1 MTGRQQ
7 TGMNAELRLAMV
19 GLDTSHAVEFTR
31 RLQAPDCPPDLR
43 VAGARV
49 VSCVRFVTPFQDA
62 AGLDLRQAQ
71 LEAWGVAVGT
81 DLDATLMDVDAI
93 LIAIND
99 PALHLEYV
107 RRCAGLKKPI
117 FLDKPLAANLA
128 AGREIAAVAAD
139 QGVPLCSAS
148 SLRFV
153 PALQRAC
160 EQVPSPR
167 SAVTWGAL
175 GRAPA
180 GSSIVWYGVHGVE
193 MLQRGLGRGACVVS
207 AHPVSAG
214 AVLVVE
220 YASGATGVV
229 ELYEGGGYGGVLR
242 AAPGTDAPP
251 ALPFVVDMRTGYSDL
266 LRAVVPFLAGGPA
279 PVALA
284 DTLEVM
290 AILEAADRACRSG
303 RAEPTFT

>member
-1 MTGRQQ
+1 
-7 TGMNAELRLAMV
+7 MV

-31 RLQAPDCPPDLR
+31 RLQAPGCPADLR

-49 VSCVRFVTPFQDA
+49 VSCVRFVTAFQDD
-62 AGLDLRQAQ
+62 AGLDRRQSQ

-81 DLDATLMDVDAI
+81 DLEAALHDVDAI
-93 LIAIND
+93 LIEVND

-107 RRCAGLKKPI
+107 RRCATLRKPI

-128 AGREIAAVAAD
+128 EGREIAAIGAE
-139 QGVPLCSAS
+139 QEVPLCSAS

-153 PALQRAC
+153 PALQEAC
-160 EQVPSPR
+160 EQIPEPG

-193 MLQRGLGRGACVVS
+193 MLQRALGRGARTVS
-207 AHPVSAG
+207 AHPVSGG

-220 YASGATGVV
+220 YEHGATGVV

-242 AAPGTDAPP
+242 AAPGGDGPAAAPY
-251 ALPFVVDMRTGYSDL
+251 VVDMRTGYSDL
-266 LRAVVPFLAGGPA
+266 LRAVVPFLAGA
-279 PVALA
+279 PTPVPLA

-290 AILEAADRACRSG
+290 AILDAADRASRSG
-303 RAEPTFT
+303 RPESTLG

>member
-1 MTGRQQ
+1 MSP
-7 TGMNAELRLAMV
+7 ELRLAVV

-31 RLQAPDCPPDLR
+31 RLQAPDCPPDLH
-43 VAGARV
+43 VSGARV

-62 AGLDLRQAQ
+62 AGLDARQAQ
-71 LEAWGVAVGT
+71 LEAWGVSVGT
-81 DLDATLMDVDAI
+81 DLDGALMDVDAV
-93 LIAIND
+93 LIEIND
-99 PALHLEYV
+99 PALHLDYV
-107 RRCAGLKKPI
+107 RHCASLGKPI

-128 AGREIAAVAAD
+128 AGREIVALAAE
-139 QGVPLCSAS
+139 QRVPLCSAS

-153 PALQRAC
+153 PALQEAC
-160 EQVPSPR
+160 EQVPEPR
-167 SAVTWGAL
+167 SAATYGAL

-180 GSSIVWYGVHGVE
+180 GSSIVWYGVHAVE
-193 MLQRGLGRGACVVS
+193 MLQRALGRGARAVN
-207 AHPVSAG
+207 AHSVSAG

-220 YASGATGVV
+220 YDSGATGVV

-242 AAPGTDAPP
+242 AAPGSDGPP
-251 ALPFVVDMRTGYSDL
+251 AVPYVVDMRTGYSDL

-290 AILEAADRACRSG
+290 AILDAADRAYRSG
-303 RAEPTFT
+303 RTEPISE

>member
-1 MTGRQQ
+1 
-7 TGMNAELRLAMV
+7 MV

-49 VSCVRFVTPFQDA
+49 VSCVRFVTAFQDA
-62 AGLDLRQAQ
+62 AGLDRRQSQ
-71 LEAWGVAVGT
+71 LQAWGVAVGT
-81 DLDATLMDVDAI
+81 DLDAALHDVDAI

-99 PALHLEYV
+99 PALHLEYM
-107 RRCAGLKKPI
+107 RRCATLKKPI

-128 AGREIAAVAAD
+128 QGQEIAAIAAEQEVA
-139 QGVPLCSAS
+139 LCSAS

-153 PALQRAC
+153 PALRRAC
-160 EQVPSPR
+160 EQVREPR
-167 SAVTWGAL
+167 SAATWGAL

-180 GSSIVWYGVHGVE
+180 GSSIVWYGVHAVE
-193 MLQRGLGRGACVVS
+193 MLQRALGRGARKVS
-207 AHPVSAG
+207 ARPVGGG

-220 YASGATGVV
+220 YEHGATGVV

-242 AAPGTDAPP
+242 AAPGVAGPP
-251 ALPFVVDMRTGYSDL
+251 AVPYVVDMRTGYSDL
-266 LRAVVPFLAGGPA
+266 LRAVVPFLAGEPT
-279 PVALA
+279 PVPLA

-290 AILEAADRACRSG
+290 AILDAADRASRSG
-303 RAEPTFT
+303 RTELTSG

>member
-1 MTGRQQ
+1 
-7 TGMNAELRLAMV
+7 MV

-31 RLQAPDCPPDLR
+31 RLQAPDCPSDLR

-49 VSCVRFVTPFQDA
+49 ASCFRFVTAFQDD
-62 AGLDLRQAQ
+62 AGLDRRQSQ

-81 DLDATLMDVDAI
+81 DLEAALHDVDAI
-93 LIAIND
+93 LITIND

-107 RRCAGLKKPI
+107 RRCAALKKPI

-128 AGREIAAVAAD
+128 EGQEIAAIAAAHE
-139 QGVPLCSAS
+139 VPLCSAS

-153 PALQRAC
+153 PALREAC
-160 EQVPSPR
+160 AQVPEPG
-167 SAVTWGAL
+167 SAATWGAL

-193 MLQRGLGRGACVVS
+193 LLQRALGRGARAVS
-207 AHPVSAG
+207 THPVSGG

-220 YASGATGVV
+220 YERGATGVV

-242 AAPGTDAPP
+242 AAPDADGP
-251 ALPFVVDMRTGYSDL
+251 AAAPYVVDMRTGYSDL
-266 LRAVVPFLAGGPA
+266 LRAVLPYLAGGPT
-279 PVALA
+279 PVPLA

-290 AILEAADRACRSG
+290 AILDAADRAGRSG
-303 RAEPTFT
+303 RTEPTFP